1 MRAREFIFKEDKEY
15 NPKNFRNDAM
25 SALPDCHVWPD
36 LDNSSGYLAYRFG
49 VAMAGMPDQKMAV
62 AGPTNV
68 TGSGAVAGLGQPP
81 GSKSGEPPVRRKRNP
96 IILPMGRRNPP
107 KM

>member
-1 MRAREFIFKEDKEY
+1 MTGVQTC
-15 NPKNFRNDAM
+15 
-25 SALPDCHVWPD
+25 ALPISSAPD
-36 LDNSSGYLAYRFG
+36 ALDARKWKNRNVGISQASKRLGEDGA
-49 VAMAGMPDQKMAV
+49 MAV

-68 TGSGAVAGLGQPP
+68 AGSGAVAGLGQPP
-81 GSKSGEPPVRRKRNP
+81 GSKSGEPPVRKKRNP